1 MYQITRRLAP
11 TPFFFSPFREL
22 ELFDRA
28 FFAPQTTSFKTDVTD
43 KGDFYLVET
52 DLPGFAREDIKLSLV
67 GDILTVKAERNNESE
82 EKDNDG
88 RVIRRERSLGAYSRS
103 FDVGAVDTDSIKAK
117 YENGVLT
124 LTLPKKQE
132 AKPEERLLEIE

>member
-11 TPFFFSPFREL
+11 TPFFFSPFRDL

-28 FFAPQTTSFKTDVTD
+28 FFTPQTTSFKTDVTD

-67 GDILTVKAERNNESE
+67 GDILTVKAEKSNETE
-82 EKDNDG
+82 EKDDDG
-88 RVIRRERSLGAYSRS
+88 RVIRRERSLGSYSRS
-103 FDVGAVDTDSIKAK
+103 FDVGEVDTESIKAK

-132 AKPEERLLEIE
+132 LKPEERLLEIE

>member
-11 TPFFFSPFREL
+11 TPFFFSPFRDL

-28 FFAPQTTSFKTDVTD
+28 FFTPQTTSFKTDVTD

-67 GDILTVKAERNNESE
+67 GDILTVKAEKSNETE

-88 RVIRRERSLGAYSRS
+88 RVIRRERSLGSYSRS
-103 FDVGAVDTDSIKAK
+103 FDVGEVDTESIKAK

-132 AKPEERLLEIE
+132 LKTDERLLEIE